1 MKPPTPAMIRLL
13 REIGR
18 LGEVKWNYDKRTLKA
33 LHSRGLI
40 GRAVVF
46 LGSHFDTEPRYSITY
61 AGRRVLA
68 EHTTTGETT

>member
-13 REIGR
+13 REIER
-18 LGEVKWNYDKRTLKA
+18 QPVTMASADKRTLKA

-46 LGSHFDTEPRYSITY
+46 LGSHFDPEPRYSITY

-68 EHTTTGETT
+68 EHTTTGDE